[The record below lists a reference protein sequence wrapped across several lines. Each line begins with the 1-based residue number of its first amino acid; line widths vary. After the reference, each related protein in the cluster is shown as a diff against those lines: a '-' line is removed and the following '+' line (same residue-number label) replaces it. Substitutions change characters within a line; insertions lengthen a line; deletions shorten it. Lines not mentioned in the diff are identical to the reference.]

1 MNRLTKKIF
10 IHAKMKLKT
19 GVRIGD
25 NKSNVEIGGVD
36 NSLIRNKITNQPYIP
51 GSSLKGKIRSLLQ
64 LVHGEEGF
72 TGNSVI
78 CRLFGSAGDSGKA
91 SRIIVRDAELTD
103 DSVKILKNSAFTDM
117 PFTEIKTENVID
129 RIKGT
134 AKDPRQMERV
144 PAGAAFNVSFVINIH
159 EDENEA
165 EFLTTLFQGIALLEN
180 DYLGSS
186 GSRGY
191 GQVVFENFVA
201 ESISFE
207 LKEKEESK
215 DHKELTVGT
224 PQPLSIDSYRV
235 TSISHTAK
243 A

>member
-19 GVRIGD
+19 GLRIGD

-78 CRLFGSAGDSGKA
+78 CRLFGGAGDSGKA

-129 RIKGT
+129 RIRGT

-144 PAGAAFNVSFVINIH
+144 PAGAAFDVSFVINIH
-159 EDENEA
+159 EDENEE
-165 EFLTTLFQGIALLEN
+165 EFLTTFFQGIALLEN

-191 GQVVFENFVA
+191 GQVVFENFEA
-201 ESISFE
+201 KYISFD

-215 DHKELTVGT
+215 DGKDLIFGE
-224 PQPLSIDSYRV
+224 PKNFDISSYRIAS
-235 TSISHTAK
+235 TLTAK